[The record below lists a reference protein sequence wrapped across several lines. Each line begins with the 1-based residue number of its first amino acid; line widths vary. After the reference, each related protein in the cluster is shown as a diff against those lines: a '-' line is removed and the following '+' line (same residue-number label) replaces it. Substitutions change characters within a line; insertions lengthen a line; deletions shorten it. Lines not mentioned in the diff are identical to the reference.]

1 MLGIERVHGV
11 RMLRGEIPSAIDAGS
26 RWRCPMALR
35 SAAAFL
41 AALTTL
47 TVAGVAAAQTYPTRP
62 IRIVV
67 GYSPGGPTDIF
78 ARLVAQKLGEAWGQT
93 VVVENRPGAA
103 TNIAAEAVARAAP
116 DGYTLFTPTL
126 ANAINVTLYG
136 KLNYDIV
143 NDFAHVSNMVLAP
156 DVGMVHPSVPARNV
170 RELFALARARPGE
183 LRNGSS
189 GVGSP
194 SHLEVEM
201 IKTLAGVKMTHVPY
215 KGAAPVLTDLVA
227 GHIECY
233 FGGFASALPF
243 IQAKRVRPIAVTGLK
258 RVAIVPDVPTLDEQ
272 GFKGFEMVS
281 WFGISAPAGTPREI
295 VARLNAE
302 IVRAVN
308 SPEMRERLGPMGATV
323 VGDTPEQF
331 TAFVRREVAKM
342 AVAVRQSGA
351 KPE

>member
-1 MLGIERVHGV
+1 M
-11 RMLRGEIPSAIDAGS
+11 SQ
-26 RWRCPMALR
+26 R
-35 SAAAFL
+35 SAAAFAVF
-41 AALTTL
+41 AAMTALDGCP
-47 TVAGVAAAQTYPTRP
+47 GVAYAQSYPAKP
-62 IRIVV
+62 IRIIV

-78 ARLVAQKLGEAWGQT
+78 SRFVAQKLTETWGQT
-93 VVVENRPGAA
+93 VVVDNRPGAA
-103 TNIAAEAVARAAP
+103 TNIAAEAAARAAP

-136 KLNYDIV
+136 KLGYDIQS
-143 NDFAHVSNMVLAP
+143 DFAHVTNMVLAP
-156 DVGMVHPSVPARNV
+156 DVGMVHPSVPARSV

-233 FGGFASALPF
+233 FGGLASALPF
-243 IQAKRVRPIAVTGLK
+243 IKANRVRPIAVTGLK
-258 RVAIVPDVPTLDEQ
+258 RVGIVPDVPTLDEQ
-272 GFKGFEMVS
+272 GFKGFELVS
-281 WFGISAPAGTPREI
+281 WYGVSAPAGTPREI
-295 VARLNAE
+295 VSRLNTE
-302 IVRAVN
+302 IVRAIGT
-308 SPEMRERLGPMGATV
+308 PEMRERLVPMGATA

-331 TAFVRREVAKM
+331 TAFIRREVEKM

>member
-1 MLGIERVHGV
+1 MSSSDRSRVGV
-11 RMLRGEIPSAIDAGS
+11 A
-26 RWRCPMALR
+26 
-35 SAAAFL
+35 AAAFL
-41 AALTTL
+41 VCSGAL
-47 TVAGVAAAQTYPTRP
+47 AQTYPAKP
-62 IRIVV
+62 IRVLV
-67 GYSPGGPTDIF
+67 GYAPGGPTDIF
-78 ARLVAQKLGEAWGQT
+78 ARLVGQKLSEAWGQS

-103 TNIAAEAVARAAP
+103 TNIAAEVAARAPA

-143 NDFAHVSNMVLAP
+143 NDFAHVTNMVMAP
-156 DVGMVHPSVPARNV
+156 DVGMVHPSVPARDV

-201 IKTLAGVKMTHVPY
+201 IKALAGVKMTHVPY

-233 FGGFASALPF
+233 FGGLASAMPF
-243 IQAKRVRPIAVTGLK
+243 IQARRVRPIAVTGLK
-258 RVAIVPDVPTLDEQ
+258 RVAILPDVKTLDEQ
-272 GFKGFEMVS
+272 GFKGFELVS

-302 IVRAVN
+302 IVRALGA
-308 SPEMRERLGPMGATV
+308 PEIRERLLPMGATV
-323 VGDTPEQF
+323 VGNSPEQF
-331 TAFVRREVAKM
+331 AAFVRREVEKM

-351 KPE
+351 KAE

>member
-1 MLGIERVHGV
+1 
-11 RMLRGEIPSAIDAGS
+11 
-26 RWRCPMALR
+26 
-35 SAAAFL
+35 
-41 AALTTL
+41 
-47 TVAGVAAAQTYPTRP
+47 
-62 IRIVV
+62 
-67 GYSPGGPTDIF
+67 
-78 ARLVAQKLGEAWGQT
+78 
-93 VVVENRPGAA
+93 
-103 TNIAAEAVARAAP
+103 
-116 DGYTLFTPTL
+116 
-126 ANAINVTLYG
+126 VT
-136 KLNYDIV
+136 
-143 NDFAHVSNMVLAP
+143 DFAHVSNMVMAP

-243 IQAKRVRPIAVTGLK
+243 IQAKRVRPIAVTGLE

-272 GFKGFEMVS
+272 GFKGFELVS
-281 WFGISAPAGTPREI
+281 WFGMSAPAGTPREI
-295 VARLNAE
+295 VARINAE
-302 IVRAVN
+302 VVRAVN
-308 SPEMRERLGPMGATV
+308 SREMRERLAPMGAKL

-331 TAFVRREVAKM
+331 TAFVRREVEKM